1 MTATTTEIE
10 RASAMVRRL
19 ADKHVGAY
27 AISDALIEEIEDDP
41 QLVLAMLRETLPTY
55 VRERLGAQRREHVDL
70 SGVEELDQA
79 TPDDGPSGTSR
90 TYEADDGS
98 HFVSPKLRAIHDAYA
113 RRLATQFGTEHG
125 MRPLGSLT
133 EADLTW
139 AARER
144 RRQAAGH
151 LAEASRLDALRDA
164 LVRYQR
170 TTVAELPPV
179 VVREIMER
187 P

>member
-1 MTATTTEIE
+1 
-10 RASAMVRRL
+10 
-19 ADKHVGAY
+19 
-27 AISDALIEEIEDDP
+27 
-41 QLVLAMLRETLPTY
+41 
-55 VRERLGAQRREHVDL
+55 
-70 SGVEELDQA
+70 
-79 TPDDGPSGTSR
+79 
-90 TYEADDGS
+90 
-98 HFVSPKLRAIHDAYA
+98 
-113 RRLATQFGTEHG
+113 
-125 MRPLGSLT
+125 LT